1 MTGDCPE
8 CGPAEGY
15 KTVSGAIRD
24 MQNSTESCELHKTGD
39 KRHKYGNGLY
49 GSGSGRLHIGC
60 HLSSSGGYLRMGKM
74 AMSIGADTFQFFT
87 RNPRGGKAKDID
99 PDDAAAFLGLAEGN
113 GFVQIMAHAPYT
125 LNPCAADRRVRAFA
139 LEVMSD
145 DMARMEY
152 TPGNFYNFHPGSH
165 VGQGIEAGIELTA
178 DLLNRILRPDQT
190 TTVLLE
196 TMSGKGSEVG
206 GRFEELRQ
214 IIDRVELKEKLG
226 VCLDTCH
233 VYDAGYDIVN
243 DLDGV
248 LREFDEIIGLERL
261 RAVHIN
267 DSKNLFSS
275 RKDRHAKI
283 GEGSLGI
290 DTFAN
295 IINHPELRHL
305 PFILET
311 PNELEGYAREIS
323 LLKEL
328 YRS

>member
-1 MTGDCPE
+1 MG
-8 CGPAEGY
+8 
-15 KTVSGAIRD
+15 
-24 MQNSTESCELHKTGD
+24 SCELHKTGD
-39 KRHKYGNGLY
+39 DLHRYGNGFY
-49 GSGSGRLHIGC
+49 ETGHGRLHIGC
-60 HLSSSGGYLRMGKM
+60 HLSSSEGYLRMGM
-74 AMSIGADTFQFFT
+74 TALSIGADTFQFFT

-99 PDDAAAFLGLAEGN
+99 PDDVASFLRLAQEN
-113 GFVQIMAHAPYT
+113 DFVQIMAHAPYT

-145 DMARMEY
+145 DLARTEY

-165 VGQGIEAGIELTA
+165 VGQGVAAGIELTA
-178 DLLNRILRPDQT
+178 DLLNRILRPEQT

-196 TMSGKGSEVG
+196 TMSGKGSEIG

-214 IIDRVELKEKLG
+214 IIDRVELKEKIG
-226 VCLDTCH
+226 VCFDTCH

-248 LREFDEIIGLERL
+248 LKEFDEVIGLERL

-267 DSKNLFSS
+267 DSKNPFHS
-275 RKDRHAKI
+275 RKDRHARI

-295 IINHPELRHL
+295 VINHPKLRRL
-305 PFILET
+305 PFYLET
-311 PNELEGYAREIS
+311 PNEPEGHAQEIR

-328 YRS
+328 YRQR